1 MARQIDTRYNS
12 LREKISAENKER
24 KERYDRFQ
32 AIMIDAMKQAHA
44 KALLHKPTPMHI
56 TDGKNNWTISEGV
69 CGFAEIRI
77 PKGNTSFARWAKKNA
92 GFEKHY
98 NGGLSYWVSDY
109 NQSMERKEVFA
120 RTVAQILNENGIEAY
135 ATSRMD

>member
-1 MARQIDTRYNS
+1 MAKFNS
-12 LREKISAENKER
+12 LREKIAAEGEER
-24 KERYDRFQ
+24 RKRYDWF
-32 AIMIDAMKQAHA
+32 ATIMSDAVKQAHA
-44 KALLHKPTPMHI
+44 KALLHKPTPMHV

-98 NGGLSYWVSDY
+98 NGGLYYWVSDY